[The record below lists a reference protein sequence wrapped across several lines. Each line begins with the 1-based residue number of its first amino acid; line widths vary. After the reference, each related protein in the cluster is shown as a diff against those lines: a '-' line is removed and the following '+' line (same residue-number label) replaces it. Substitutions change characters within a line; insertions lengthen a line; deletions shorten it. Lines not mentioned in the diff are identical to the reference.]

1 MCLCVTGRRTW
12 GWHPFTLSFPGSVT
26 PEGACLS
33 CPHLERMGIPRA
45 HPSPGRPWRNPCCC
59 SILPCACLLTCVCV
73 CVYLLLCCETVTSP
87 SPSERPWRPLLCNVQ
102 CVTAFKT
109 RYLFILLQRPRSPQG
124 DLQRFYFFGLRSREN
139 RRDPAQPSPAAV
151 ALACICLSG
160 CVYTDEYKFPLLW
173 AFCILFLVP
182 PLTTSSPL
190 GKKKTATSSFSGT
203 IIFFN

>member
-1 MCLCVTGRRTW
+1 MAKPLLLLHPPMCL
-12 GWHPFTLSFPGSVT
+12 L
-26 PEGACLS
+26 
-33 CPHLERMGIPRA
+33 A
-45 HPSPGRPWRNPCCC
+45 HM
-59 SILPCACLLTCVCV
+59 CVCV

-109 RYLFILLQRPRSPQG
+109 RYLFILLQRSRSPQG
-124 DLQRFYFFGLRSREN
+124 DLQRFYFFGLRTREN

-182 PLTTSSPL
+182 PSHHLLPPRKKRKQLLLHSVVRLFFLT
-190 GKKKTATSSFSGT
+190 KMR
-203 IIFFN
+203 